1 MPVVHGLK
9 KMNNKKEIFMIE
21 DRKEFQKV
29 EIEIIKFDKK
39 DDIKT
44 DFSSITLSG
53 ASVID
58 DGEDN

>member
-1 MPVVHGLK
+1 
-9 KMNNKKEIFMIE
+9 MIE

-39 DDIKT
+39 DDIET
-44 DFSSITLSG
+44 DFSSITLGG